1 MEEPKRSMS
10 REELY
15 ALVWSTPMQK
25 LAETYGLSD
34 RGLAKTCQRY
44 LVPVPSRGYWAKVDA
59 GQTVK
64 QTPLRAVEN
73 TALHTVHIG
82 ARPVS
87 TRSPYLAQVLETAL
101 REIEDE
107 NKRVCQ
113 PSADESTPPV
123 QPNPQNSPRIS
134 ASKAEPSVRMESGK
148 LRSEVQSFLAELRGR
163 EIDRDGYVS
172 LKGAK
177 VTPKDVPR
185 VGAIL
190 NSLCAEL
197 EPYGFAFA
205 ATSTMLGF
213 EKDGTTLRFAIDA
226 PRKRQ
231 VEISRSGWQRFTY
244 AHVGRLRLHFYGPS
258 AGVKTEW
265 CDTDAK
271 TIEAHLA
278 KIVENY
284 RIAHVAAREND
295 ERNRQEAARR
305 AHMASRRKMAEQRAK
320 RESDR
325 LSFLQS
331 IANARREADDL
342 RDTISS
348 VPYCEDL
355 PADYRRMLEWARKRL
370 MQLEE
375 QTRVEAIQT
384 SLEAKLLFA
393 DPDPLHDPEGDPPSK
408 LNYWDD

>member
-1 MEEPKRSMS
+1 MENPKRSMS

-15 ALVWSTPMQK
+15 ELVWSTPMQK

-44 LVPVPSRGYWAKVDA
+44 LVPVPSRGHWAKIDA
-59 GQTVK
+59 GQPVK
-64 QTPLRAVEN
+64 RTPLRAVEN

-82 ARPVS
+82 TRPVS
-87 TRSPYLAQVLETAL
+87 TRSPYVTQILDTAL

-107 NKRVCQ
+107 DKRLRQ
-113 PSADESTPPV
+113 PSPTAHFPHAQPQPRKPLASQDKDERAVIMQT
-123 QPNPQNSPRIS
+123 
-134 ASKAEPSVRMESGK
+134 GK
-148 LRSEVQSFLAELRGR
+148 LRSEVQSFVAELRSR
-163 EIDRDGYVS
+163 ESDRDGYVS

-177 VTPKDVPR
+177 VTPKDLPR

-190 NSLCAEL
+190 NSLCAKL
-197 EPYGFAFA
+197 EPYGFAFT
-205 ATSTMLGF
+205 ATSPRLGF
-213 EKDGTTLRFAIDA
+213 EKDGTTLGFTIDA

-231 VEISRSGWQRFTY
+231 IEISRSGWQHFTY
-244 AHVGRLRLHFYGPS
+244 VHVGRLRLHFYGPG

-265 CDTDAK
+265 CDTETQ
-271 TIEAHLA
+271 TIEGHLS
-278 KIVENY
+278 KIVDNY

-342 RDTISS
+342 RDTISI

-384 SLEAKLLFA
+384 SLEAMLLFA
-393 DPDPLHDPEGDPPSK
+393 NPDPLHDPEGEPPPK